1 MAGKTDALEQ
11 RLLDHLFKGGGT
23 PALSALSTVYI
34 ALCTDGN
41 TDVQRDGGT
50 FSEVSGGGYTRAT
63 CASSVFTRSGT
74 APAQIANNATIAFPT
89 ATGNWGT
96 ITCFYIADAA
106 SSGNVLYWGTIANIP
121 VNTGDTPQFAA
132 GALVVT
138 ED

>member
-11 RLLDHLFKGGGT
+11 RVLDHLFKGGAT
-23 PALSALSTVYI
+23 PALSALSTVYV
-34 ALCTDGN
+34 ALGTDGN
-41 TDVQRDGGT
+41 TDTQRDGGT
-50 FSEVSGGGYTRAT
+50 FSEVTGGGYARAS

-74 APAQIANNATIAFPT
+74 APTQIANNATVAFPT

-96 ITCFYIADAA
+96 ITDFWIADASTA
-106 SSGNVLYWGTIANIP
+106 GNVLYWGTIANIP
-121 VNTGDTPQFAA
+121 VNNGDTPQFAS

>member
-11 RLLDHLFKGGGT
+11 RVLDHLFKGGGS

-41 TDVQRDGGT
+41 TDTQRDGGT
-50 FSEVSGGGYTRAT
+50 FSEVSGGSYARAS
-63 CASSVFTRSGT
+63 CASTVFTRSGT
-74 APAQIANNATIAFPT
+74 APAQITNNATIAFPT

-96 ITCFYIADAA
+96 ITCFYIADA
-106 SSGNVLYWGTIANIP
+106 STSGNILYWGTIANIP

-132 GALVVT
+132 SALVVT

>member
-11 RLLDHLFKGGGT
+11 RVLDHIFKGGAT
-23 PALSALSTVYI
+23 PALSALSTVYV

-41 TDVQRDGGT
+41 SDSQRDGGT
-50 FSEVSGGGYTRAT
+50 FSEATGGSYARASV
-63 CASSVFTRSGT
+63 AASVFTRSGT
-74 APAQIANNATIAFPT
+74 APTQIANNATVAFPT

-96 ITCFYIADAA
+96 ITAFYIADA
-106 SSGNVLYWGTIANIP
+106 STSGNILYWGTIANIP
-121 VNTGDTPQFAA
+121 VNNGDTPQFAS